1 MRLLCLP
8 CHLYCMLASSC
19 QGLVLGEALLGLL
32 QAPLVCVHLPAA
44 SSLALQL
51 WYWQLSPSLT
61 AQWTP
66 CSPEAGHSGS

>member
-1 MRLLCLP
+1 MSLLCLP

-44 SSLALQL
+44 SFSCTAALVLATVSQPDSTVDSLQ
-51 WYWQLSPSLT
+51 P
-61 AQWTP
+61 
-66 CSPEAGHSGS
+66 